1 MKKYYLAA
9 LALPLMFA
17 ACTQED
23 DVFEVVKSDA
33 QQGTLKATFVIE
45 EDATTRAAWE
55 DNTMSFVPDDKFS
68 LYWLGKAPYEETS
81 AEDKADKN
89 GFTFDSKS
97 KLTGALQGYTNA
109 VYGQETAGTFTS
121 KSLIYAGKNIAV
133 FPADLFHVSVKDID
147 IAIDKVQDAS
157 TVTEIPYISNVMD
170 IANHNDGQ
178 GFNKPGYDVKVKM
191 AVKQAANVFD
201 MTINLANHDKLL
213 GAPFNLAVEKVILKA
228 DADAFATEGKVVA
241 KDAAPTNKGEVKY
254 GKPEVTKETIVK
266 QAEIS
271 AKASTKELVS
281 KAITLNSDGSYT
293 VRFVVLPT
301 DVTGLTA
308 ASTIEVHTNC
318 GVVTL
323 KSANATYVKP
333 DEGKQDTNGDVFAN
347 SKGEKFAIAQWFET
361 IVTYA
366 ENADDANFKGEKV
379 GKVLGRSITVDMKKA
394 DLSVLEVDS
403 ETKIMHYVN
412 LYKNIGK
419 SGDMQLNLKGNNFKL
434 SAATVKAVNELHT
447 AAQKQTPKASITLN
461 TSANSIT
468 AIQLLTAGEIYDVAR
483 LSSAVKF
490 ILPVGEWSMNDNA
503 NLTRAS
509 AIENNGTLTIK
520 GTENDDNK
528 QNSFAY
534 PLTNNGTLKVGGND
548 WLNIATTL
556 TSTSTGTISIEAGKV
571 LNFITGSETS
581 NLAGTVDVKGQMTT
595 EVKGVQLSGTVN
607 NYKLIGATP
616 EGSFKNNGVVN
627 VLEGAM
633 ATYIADNTG
642 SLTIKGQK
650 VDARINLLKR
660 SDEVVTDANKK
671 GIIVYNWAATDGT
684 DLQKNANDKFTH
696 LVLTQSALT
705 IKKDMSDVTLEFNG
719 DCTLTSDTR
728 KVSGVI
734 VNSGK
739 ILTIISGNVLSA
751 NTVTNNGTIY
761 LGGTIKTTGAALLGD
776 GRLVTISGGYVTAI

>member
-68 LYWLGKAPYEETS
+68 LYWLGKAPYAETS

-89 GFTFDSKS
+89 GFEFDSES
-97 KLTGALQGYTNA
+97 KLTDALQGYTNA

-228 DADAFATEGKVVA
+228 NTNAFATEGKVVA

-271 AKASTKELVS
+271 ATASTKELVS

-301 DVTGLTA
+301 DVTDLNA

-323 KSANATYVKP
+323 QSANATYVKP

-361 IVTYA
+361 IVAYA
-366 ENADDANFKGEKV
+366 VNADDANFKGEKV

-394 DLSVLEVDS
+394 DLSELEVDS

-419 SGDMQLNLKGNNFKL
+419 SGDMQLNLKGNNFNL
-434 SAATVKAVNELHT
+434 SAATVKAVDELHT

-461 TSANSIT
+461 TSVNSIT

-503 NLTRAS
+503 NLTKAS

-520 GTENDDNK
+520 GTENDDDE

-534 PLTNNGTLKVGGND
+534 PLTNKGTLKVGGND
-548 WLNIATTL
+548 WLNIANTL
-556 TSTSTGTISIEAGKV
+556 TSTGTISIEAGKV
-571 LNFITGSETS
+571 LNFIEGSKTS
-581 NLAGTVDVKGQMTT
+581 DLAGTVDVKGQMTT

-642 SLTIKGQK
+642 SLTIGGQK
-650 VDARINLLKR
+650 VAARINLLKR
-660 SDEVVTDANKK
+660 SDEVVTDTDKE

-684 DLQKNANDKFTH
+684 DLQKNTNDKFTH

-705 IKKDMSDVTLEFNG
+705 IKKDMPKVTLEFNS
-719 DCTLTSDTR
+719 DCTLTSAKKT
-728 KVSGVI
+728 VSGVI

-739 ILTIISGNVLSA
+739 ILTIISGNELTA
-751 NTVTNNGTIY
+751 TTVTNNGTIY
-761 LGGTIKTTGAALLGD
+761 LGGTIKTTSAILLGD
-776 GRLVTISGGYVTAI
+776 GRLVTISGGYVTAIE